1 MDVALAPAA
10 PAPVA
15 PPAQVT
21 QFDVANNEVFYEA
34 ALPLSAG
41 VRKATTTGIGEKGFV
56 KRAITIIILL
66 LIVSALMAMMVVSVV
81 VSGFE
86 AGTPAALMEE
96 MPRHSKK
103 PQDPVKEGDTVPP
116 GGTPG
121 KPTTTGSTT
130 LAIFRSFLDYLFI
143 YCYLLFYYYLFL
155 FANSR
160 CYVSLFFLSLT
171 GTLR

>member
-21 QFDVANNEVFYEA
+21 QFDVANNVVSYEA

-56 KRAITIIILL
+56 KRAVTIIILL

-86 AGTPAALMEE
+86 AGTPAAPMEE

-103 PQDPVKEGDTVPP
+103 PQDPAKEGDAVPP

-121 KPTTTGSTT
+121 KPTTTGDEKGS
-130 LAIFRSFLDYLFI
+130 AARI
-143 YCYLLFYYYLFL
+143 YLL
-155 FANSR
+155 AVTRS
-160 CYVSLFFLSLT
+160 VQV
-171 GTLR
+171 